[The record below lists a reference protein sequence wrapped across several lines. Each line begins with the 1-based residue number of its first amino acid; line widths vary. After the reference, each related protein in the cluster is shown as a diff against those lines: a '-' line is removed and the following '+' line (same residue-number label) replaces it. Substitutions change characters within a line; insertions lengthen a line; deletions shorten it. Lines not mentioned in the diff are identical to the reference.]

1 MILGRGVEITRQPD
15 IAILLGLL
23 MDHCDLTEL
32 SFSVSDMVEA
42 KGEVDVDYDIDSMAY
57 VIRRTKPVSEP
68 AHYAGIREIL
78 GIAPELKIGKTTSE
92 LTPRELMR
100 ARYGGPRGGQPQLR
114 PMSPSH
120 PDHPDHEHED
130 CCK

>member
-1 MILGRGVEITRQPD
+1 MIFGRGAEITRQTD
-15 IAILLGLL
+15 IVVLLGLL

-57 VIRRTKPVSEP
+57 VIRRTKEEPKPPVKVE
-68 AHYAGIREIL
+68 Y
-78 GIAPELKIGKTTSE
+78 KIGKTTSE

-100 ARYGGPRGGQPQLR
+100 ARYGGPRGGQPQIGR
-114 PMSPSH
+114 N
-120 PDHPDHEHED
+120 
-130 CCK
+130 